1 MRELPRDESLVRGAM
16 VRAMDGL
23 APPAGLVHG
32 AIELARRRRKRARA
46 AGLGAGLCVAAA
58 AATAALALT
67 AGPGGAAGPPATP
80 PAAPPA
86 PSAVPSA
93 SRTPDSADFAS
104 RWDEDHRW
112 QIAVTLRELLAPAVA
127 DVTPVEGEDFRYDG
141 EGQGGEVFPI
151 TFSVRPAG
159 DGPEASPCERADSDL
174 GACASHMLADGT
186 PVAVYTGQSD
196 GLSRIAALLR
206 FGGEELLVEVRPDA
220 GSRTSAPVT
229 TAHLLDVVADPRIRP
244 LATLPDGG

>member
-16 VRAMDGL
+16 VRAVDGL

-32 AIELARRRRKRARA
+32 AIELARRRRKRVRA

-58 AATAALALT
+58 AATAVLALT

-80 PAAPPA
+80 PA
-86 PSAVPSA
+86 PSAAPSA

-104 RWDEDHRW
+104 RWDDDHRA
-112 QIAVTLRELLAPAVA
+112 QIAATLRELLAPAVE
-127 DVTPVEGEDFRYDG
+127 DVTPVEGADFHG

-159 DGPEASPCERADSDL
+159 DGPEASPCERVDSNL

-186 PVAVYTGQSD
+186 PVAIYTGQSD

-206 FGGEELLVEVRPDA
+206 FGGEELFVDVRPDTA
-220 GSRTSAPVT
+220 SRTSVPVT

-244 LATLPDGG
+244 LVTLPDGG